1 MAIGHEGSLL
11 EAARVA
17 RGLTQ
22 EALARRCGTSQPS
35 LSAYERG
42 AKSPTLAV
50 LERILRCLD
59 FELALNERITFH
71 QIAVAGPGR
80 STALVPNRLWR
91 LEPEQCFAPLS
102 VTFGQD
108 HRVFDLGDRDRRP
121 AGYAWLL
128 RYGTETQLFE
138 HLDAALLVDAWPDLA
153 DTLPPEIHTAWGPL
167 VGQTADQAVEELLIA
182 DAQEWVKDYR
192 RRTATRAKKLRVF
205 RRLAGY
211 GLAPDQIQILMRHW

>member
-1 MAIGHEGSLL
+1 MAIGHEDSLL

-59 FELALNERITFH
+59 FELTLNERTTFH
-71 QIAVAGPGR
+71 QIEVAGPGQ
-80 STALVPNRLWR
+80 SMALVPNQLWR
-91 LEPEQCFAPLS
+91 LKPEQCFAPLR
-102 VTFGQD
+102 VTVGRD
-108 HRVFDLGDRDRRP
+108 HRVFDLGDRNRRP

-128 RYGTETQLFE
+128 RYGTEAELFE

-153 DTLPPEIHTAWGPL
+153 DTLPPEIRTAWAPLVSHTAE
-167 VGQTADQAVEELLIA
+167 QAIEELMIA
-182 DAQEWVKDYR
+182 DAREWGQEYR
-192 RRTATRAKKLRVF
+192 RQTATRAKKLRVF
-205 RRLAGY
+205 RRLADY
-211 GLAPDQIQILMRHW
+211 GLDPDQIRILMRRW

>member
-1 MAIGHEGSLL
+1 MAVGHEGSLL

-71 QIAVAGPGR
+71 QISVPGPGR

-91 LEPEQCFAPLS
+91 LAPEQCFAPLR
-102 VTFGQD
+102 VTHSGE
-108 HRVFDLGDRDRRP
+108 HRVFNLGDRDRRS

-153 DTLPPEIHTAWGPL
+153 ETLPPEIRTVWESL
-167 VGQTADQAVEELLIA
+167 VGQTADQAIEELMIA
-182 DAQEWVKDYR
+182 DAREWVQDYR

-205 RRLAGY
+205 RRLADY
-211 GLAPDQIQILMRHW
+211 GLDPDQIRVLMRHW

>member
-59 FELALNERITFH
+59 FELTLNERITFH

-80 STALVPNRLWR
+80 STALVSNRLWR
-91 LEPEQCFAPLS
+91 LEPEQCFAPLR
-102 VTFGQD
+102 VALGRD
-108 HRVFDLGDRDRRP
+108 HRVFDLGDRARRI

-153 DTLPPEIHTAWGPL
+153 DTLPPEIRTAWWPL
-167 VGQTADQAVEELLIA
+167 VGQTADQAVEDLMVA
-182 DAQEWVKDYR
+182 DAREWGQDYR

-205 RRLAGY
+205 RRLAAY
-211 GLAPDQIQILMRHW
+211 GLDPDQIRVLMRHW

>member
-42 AKSPTLAV
+42 TKSPTLAV

-71 QIAVAGPGR
+71 QIEVAGPGR
-80 STALVPNRLWR
+80 PTALVPNRLWR
-91 LEPEQCFAPLS
+91 LSPEQCFAPLW
-102 VTFGQD
+102 VWHGRD
-108 HRVFDLGDRDRRP
+108 HKVFSLGDRDKRA

-128 RYGTETQLFE
+128 RYGDETQLFE
-138 HLDAALLVDAWPDLA
+138 HIDAALLVDVWPDLV
-153 DTLPPEIHTAWGPL
+153 DGLPPEIREAWWPL
-167 VGQTADQAVEELLIA
+167 VGWTKDQAIEELILA
-182 DAQEWVKDYR
+182 DAQAWGQDYR
-192 RRTATRAKKLRVF
+192 RRTATRAKRLRVF
-205 RRLAGY
+205 RRLAEY
-211 GLAPDQIQILMRHW
+211 GLDPDQIRALMRHW

>member
-1 MAIGHEGSLL
+1 MATGHEGSLL

-59 FELALNERITFH
+59 FDLALNERITFH
-71 QIAVAGPGR
+71 EIAVSGPGR

-91 LEPEQCFAPLS
+91 LAPEQCFAPLR
-102 VTFGQD
+102 VTLGND
-108 HRVFDLGDRDRRP
+108 HRVFNLGDRDRRP
-121 AGYAWLL
+121 TGYAWLL
-128 RYGTETQLFE
+128 RYGSETQLFE

-153 DTLPPEIHTAWGPL
+153 DTLPPEIRAAWRPL
-167 VGQTADQAVEELLIA
+167 VGQTADQAIEELIIT
-182 DAQEWVKDYR
+182 DAQEWGQDYR
-192 RRTATRAKKLRVF
+192 RQTATRAKKLRVF
-205 RRLAGY
+205 RRLADY
-211 GLAPDQIQILMRHW
+211 GLDPDQIRVLLRHW